1 MRVLVAMLKHETNTF
16 APGRTDLQ
24 RFRDRGLFE
33 GEDVKRAYRGT

>member
-16 APGRTDLQ
+16 SPVRTDLQ

-33 GEDVKRAYRGT
+33 DVKRANRGT